1 MLKKGQFLNSA
12 APLGILEL
20 VPEKSLSPEKVRLY
34 TYLHLERSLLNSLL
48 ICQFVTTPT
57 TPLTLNKLTEVVRA
71 VTGWDV
77 SEWELMKVGER
88 GITLAR
94 WFNMKHGNN
103 KEDDWLPQ
111 RMFKAVES
119 GPKMGRSVD
128 ETDLRE
134 AILLY
139 YGMMGWDS
147 NGIPSTAKLYELG
160 LSDLITE
167 G

>member
-119 GPKMGRSVD
+119 GPKMGRCVD